1 MTSILHKILERSN
14 HSPVTRDKYS
24 RIIDQWITFAGSD
37 PKSWTAATAQAFYDS
52 MLDRGVSVRS
62 ANVTIASLAYV
73 SKWYAR
79 QHGGVDF
86 AVVQTK
92 AAGKVKHGFGRVS
105 SDDDEDSSIRPRRAL
120 TEAEA
125 RQLLGACSSTTLIG
139 QRDWTML
146 VIGLETGMRRKSLEG
161 CRFSNLKIGT
171 FPTITV
177 PIKGS
182 GGDVTYQVPLSDTAF
197 AAIKQWQ
204 TDLAAG
210 DAVFPA
216 FRRSLAG
223 TGLQF
228 TPVGPLSSSAIAKTI
243 VGLGR
248 SCSLQVHPHILRHT
262 FVTWR
267 EMAGLNAVQIASIT
281 GHQALPVEYRN
292 MDAYIDMA
300 AIAASARNAT
310 PKWLAE
316 YVAQHLRGR

>member
-1 MTSILHKILERSN
+1 MSTSILHKILERSN

-37 PKSWTAATAQAFYDS
+37 PKSWTAATAQAFYDG

-92 AAGKVKHGFGRVS
+92 ASGKVKHGFGRAS
-105 SDDDEDSSIRPRRAL
+105 SDDDEDRSAPRRAL
-120 TEAEA
+120 TETEA

-139 QRDWTML
+139 RRDWTML
-146 VIGLETGMRRKSLEG
+146 IVGLETGMRRKSLEG
-161 CRFSNLKIGT
+161 CRFSNLKVGK

-177 PIKGS
+177 PIKGA

-197 AAIKQWQ
+197 AAIKKWQ
-204 TDLAAG
+204 TVGRDN
-210 DAVFPA
+210 DAMFPA
-216 FRRSLAG
+216 FRRSLVG

-248 SCSLQVHPHILRHT
+248 SVGLTVHPHILRHT
-262 FVTWR
+262 FITWR
-267 EMAGLNAVQIASIT
+267 ELAGLNAVQIASIT
-281 GHQALPVEYRN
+281 GHQSLPVEYRN